1 MADSNQSGPVL
12 RIRYLGDGHQTEFY
26 IPFKI
31 FTPNDV
37 EVYVDSHLET
47 DSKAYPSGSGG
58 TKCSDGCGL
67 TA

>member
-12 RIRYLGDGHQTEFY
+12 RIRYLRDSNQTEFY

-37 EVYVDSHLET
+37 DVYVDSHLEA
-47 DSKAYPSGSGG
+47 DSYYVRWPPE
-58 TKCSDGCGL
+58 
-67 TA
+67 